1 MVLLTGLQWLVLVVW
16 VTKGFFSIDEGA
28 CGGERPGRGGG
39 GWVGLRWKRKVDIV
53 KVLRW
58 SSVGNTLYQ

>member
-1 MVLLTGLQWLVLVVW
+1 MGKEGGSFLAMRELVEER
-16 VTKGFFSIDEGA
+16 DR
-28 CGGERPGRGGG
+28 GEGGG